1 MCNTILFC
9 LFNIYIFA
17 RHGSQVGENILH
29 TLCETSAKW
38 VKVKESHYKCLMR
51 YSFILDIDFPR
62 AQSQDPK
69 FRFFFFLHCDTF
81 FCICMLSESIFQ
93 THFIALDISEK
104 EKKKIENEGLVDPHL
119 RALHQSAS
127 SIMRNLHF
135 RRQKEKKQTKHKNTK
150 KKKKGILI
158 QVFYAFCK
166 TYWSKIAVGFFYLRY
181 EIRNFVYC

>member
-104 EKKKIENEGLVDPHL
+104 EKKKLKTKAWSILISEPSTNQH
-119 RALHQSAS
+119 RASCGIFIS
-127 SIMRNLHF
+127 GD
-135 RRQKEKKQTKHKNTK
+135 KKKKKQTKQKNTK
-150 KKKKGILI
+150 KKKR
-158 QVFYAFCK
+158 AFWYRSSMHFVRLTDQK
-166 TYWSKIAVGFFYLRY
+166 LR
-181 EIRNFVYC
+181 

>member
-17 RHGSQVGENILH
+17 RLGSRVGENILH

-51 YSFILDIDFPR
+51 YSFILDIDFPQ
-62 AQSQDPK
+62 AENQDPK
-69 FRFFFFLHCDTF
+69 FWLIFFHCD
-81 FCICMLSESIFQ
+81 ICMLSDSIFQ

-104 EKKKIENEGLVDPHL
+104 SRKQENEGLFGPHPQ
-119 RALHQSAS
+119 ALHQSAS
-127 SIMRNLHF
+127 SIMRNIHF
-135 RRQKEKKQTKHKNTK
+135 RRQKEKTKQQK
-150 KKKKGILI
+150 KPRRRKKGILI

-166 TYWSKIAVGFFYLRY
+166 TYWSKNCGRIFLPK
-181 EIRNFVYC
+181 IWDS

>member
-17 RHGSQVGENILH
+17 RLGSRVGENILH

-51 YSFILDIDFPR
+51 YSFIRDIDFPQ
-62 AQSQDPK
+62 AENQDPT
-69 FRFFFFLHCDTF
+69 FRFFSHCDTF
-81 FCICMLSESIFQ
+81 LRLYAFRFNISDPFHCPR
-93 THFIALDISEK
+93 HFWKIAKRRKRRPDRSSSQ
-104 EKKKIENEGLVDPHL
+104 
-119 RALHQSAS
+119 ALHQSAS

-135 RRQKEKKQTKHKNTK
+135 RIQKEKQKTK

-158 QVFYAFCK
+158 LVFYAFCK

>member
-17 RHGSQVGENILH
+17 RLGSRVGENILH

-51 YSFILDIDFPR
+51 YSFIQDIEFPQ
-62 AQSQDPK
+62 AQNQDPK
-69 FRFFFFLHCDTF
+69 FWFFSHCDTF
-81 FCICMLSESIFQ
+81 CVCMLSDSIFQ
-93 THFIALDISEK
+93 AHFIALDISEK
-104 EKKKIENEGLVDPHL
+104 LWKQENEGLIGPHP

-135 RRQKEKKQTKHKNTK
+135 RRQKEKNKKQK
-150 KKKKGILI
+150 KKKKKKR
-158 QVFYAFCK
+158 AFWYRSSMHFVRLTDQK
-166 TYWSKIAVGFFYLRY
+166 LR
-181 EIRNFVYC
+181 